1 MSTSRRV
8 VALFRKAS
16 YSPNQH
22 RTNDTAILEETLA
35 RLIACG
41 WSAVRV
47 DESAFD
53 RDLGRAHDQILHFA
67 QHDCDSVP
75 EADLYLNMCQG
86 AIAANALGVVE
97 SAGACIL
104 NRPSSVL
111 ACHRHR
117 LVPSMLAGGIPFP
130 ATEIVDL
137 ATTPSDVLAAC
148 PLVQAVAHEG
158 EPIWIKR
165 GDVHA
170 ERNEDVV
177 MVQTHEIASAVD
189 TFRARGIN
197 RISLQR
203 HVIGPVIKFYAIA
216 DRSFFRYYEAGAGPS
231 GMVPDVNEARL
242 HDVAFAAAAAVGLS
256 IFGGD
261 VVLASPDEPVLI
273 DLNDWPS
280 FAPFRDVA
288 AERIADY
295 AVQRADAHLR
305 RSTRSSDAAQHPTRS
320 SSLASDP
327 V

>member
-1 MSTSRRV
+1 MSTGRRV
-8 VALFRKAS
+8 VAFFRKAT

-35 RLIACG
+35 RFIARG
-41 WSAVRV
+41 WSATRL
-47 DESAFD
+47 DESTLDGEMAD
-53 RDLGRAHDQILHFA
+53 RKMLIPGFA
-67 QHDCDSVP
+67 DDDEGVL
-75 EADLYLNMCQG
+75 ADLYLNMCQG
-86 AIAANALGVVE
+86 EIAANALRPLE
-97 SAGACIL
+97 EAGACIL

-117 LVPSMLAGGIPFP
+117 LVPSMLAAGIPFP

-137 ATTPSDVLAAC
+137 ATVSPDEAGAS
-148 PLVQAVAHEG
+148 PLVQSAAWAR

-177 MVQTHEIASAVD
+177 MVPAHEVARAVD
-189 TFRARGIN
+189 LFSARGIT

-203 HVIGPVIKFYAIA
+203 HVAGPVIKFYAVA
-216 DRSFFRYYEAGAGPS
+216 DCSFFRYYEAGAGPS
-231 GMVPDVNEARL
+231 RSQREVNEGRL
-242 HDVAFAAAAAVGLS
+242 REVAFSAAEAVGLS

-261 VVLASPDEPVLI
+261 IVLPSPNDPILI

-280 FAPFRDVA
+280 FASFRSEA
-288 AERIADY
+288 AEGIAAFALKRVEAY
-295 AVQRADAHLR
+295 SRRAAAR
-305 RSTRSSDAAQHPTRS
+305 PSTRDHSTPSSPFAP
-320 SSLASDP
+320 DP